1 MEQAEA
7 LEGSC
12 GHFVFKP
19 RRPQGPPH
27 LYMNRSTLVIYRF
40 RMPIVICVSITR
52 ILLTAAFADS
62 VSKFNVSNFE
72 RFIFGSFAL
81 YT

>member
-1 MEQAEA
+1 
-7 LEGSC
+7 
-12 GHFVFKP
+12 
-19 RRPQGPPH
+19 
-27 LYMNRSTLVIYRF
+27 MNRSTLVIYRF